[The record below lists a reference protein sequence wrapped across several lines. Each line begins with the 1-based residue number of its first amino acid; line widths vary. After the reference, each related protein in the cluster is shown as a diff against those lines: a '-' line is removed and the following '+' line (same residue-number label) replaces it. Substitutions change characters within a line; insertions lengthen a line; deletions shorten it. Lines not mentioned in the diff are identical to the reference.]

1 MARTPQT
8 ENIKNQL
15 GKLGNTPFEV
25 ERIDVDF
32 TDNWFLPSSVL
43 AEVRREAVEKLLA
56 ARRMNY
62 RQEIVSMPK
71 TDHAFPQ
78 SELTYLGNVM
88 NEGAADFYRHHGVT
102 KLAPAFEKRPAQ
114 DAVLMF
120 CKHCLRYSMGWCPV
134 RHKEKSPYKEPYYL
148 VSSDGKRFRLEF
160 DCKHCQMKVYPSKER

>member
-1 MARTPQT
+1 
-8 ENIKNQL
+8 
-15 GKLGNTPFEV
+15 
-25 ERIDVDF
+25 
-32 TDNWFLPSSVL
+32 
-43 AEVRREAVEKLLA
+43 
-56 ARRMNY
+56 
-62 RQEIVSMPK
+62 MPK

-160 DCKHCQMKVYPSKER
+160 DCKHCQMKVYSSNDR